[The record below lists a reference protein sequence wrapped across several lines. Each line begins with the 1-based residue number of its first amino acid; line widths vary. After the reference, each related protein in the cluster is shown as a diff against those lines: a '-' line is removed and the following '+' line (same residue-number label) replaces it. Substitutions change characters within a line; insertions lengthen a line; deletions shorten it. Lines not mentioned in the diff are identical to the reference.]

1 MAGINPSTAS
11 LTEADG
17 RQLAVDMLR
26 ELLTWTEQIDDRVA
40 ESIGESNEMPDM
52 RELML
57 SQDPEI
63 MRRYLSTVAQSGSAE
78 LERGFLCVLSHSLA
92 NSVLESSLNCTDDE
106 YIEPRPGLVWRAQ
119 S

>member
-1 MAGINPSTAS
+1 MTNTA
-11 LTEADG
+11 LTEVDG

-26 ELLTWTEQIDDRVA
+26 ELLTWIERIDAQVA
-40 ESIGESNEMPDM
+40 ESIGDSDEMPDM
-52 RELML
+52 RELLL

-63 MRRYLSTVAQSGSAE
+63 MRRYTSTVAQAGSAE

-92 NSVLESSLNCTDDE
+92 SSVQESSLNHTDDE
-106 YIEPRPGLVWRAQ
+106 YIEPRPGLVWKAK